1 MWISMKRLLGNNR
14 GNTFIENLL
23 MILLVVLVIAIPTTD
38 LSKAISNI
46 IVDTVERVNQIGTP

>member
-1 MWISMKRLLGNNR
+1 MKVSIKKLLKDNR

-23 MILLVVLVIAIPTTD
+23 IILLVVLVIAIPATD

-46 IVDTVERVNQIGTP
+46 IINTVDRVNQIGTP